1 MKSTIFSRNLISNFL
16 RLFRGV
22 GATKVGSHDKD
33 DLVIFPFRIVKSM
46 QQNEHIH
53 APHAIFHIVETYW
66 KWLKNNLEG
75 VSNSMMHWHSL
86 DSLVQMLNF
95 FNIYNFLKILFRW
108 YYCSLICT
116 VTQTIDQQN
125 NWFSIVIYLRSIELV
140 NKAWQIAH
148 TKFVNIAVSKKSI
161 NFPFKKKKSINFMV
175 CHKCHFTILYLQKTN
190 VILRF
195 WRAHTVNEC
204 EKNLKKSFKS
214 TRWDANR
221 RN

>member
-1 MKSTIFSRNLISNFL
+1 
-16 RLFRGV
+16 
-22 GATKVGSHDKD
+22 
-33 DLVIFPFRIVKSM
+33 
-46 QQNEHIH
+46 
-53 APHAIFHIVETYW
+53 
-66 KWLKNNLEG
+66 
-75 VSNSMMHWHSL
+75 MMHWHSL

-161 NFPFKKKKSINFMV
+161 NFPFKKKKKYQLHGMPQMSFYDFIPSKN
-175 CHKCHFTILYLQKTN
+175 KCHFTILAGAHSKWMWKKPKKIIQKY
-190 VILRF
+190 
-195 WRAHTVNEC
+195 
-204 EKNLKKSFKS
+204 KM
-214 TRWDANR
+214 R
-221 RN
+221 RKP